1 MPILPEDLLVVNDLL
16 EDGVPKINK
25 AINNAYYAMQP
36 VTKGRIADNVVNY
49 EKRYIPE
56 VQLIN
61 QNAIEVNYK
70 TRTITVG
77 KGCFVST
84 EKYIFN
90 IAPNQAITVPFPEN
104 DSVLYLL
111 LYNYKTGT
119 VYCKPFNEASDYDL
133 SIISLYQKKIYG
145 QSVQNVSYISEN
157 DNYDYLTEHR
167 IRVFKQNIVADTID
181 YTRLNLFEATIISKD
196 AVVLDQTNKKLL
208 IKPSAYATMGSDIF
222 NLNQTTQ
229 SLSLDLPQDNR
240 LYAVVFDISMSPV
253 KISIELYS
261 DKEKFTNKRLL
272 FYLYNNLA
280 FGKNSSSLKII
291 NGMQIDEFLSI
302 VEKINKHLNNPFVQ
316 TVIYLIGDSITAGMG
331 GTGYDTTGPNK
342 GPFMFKDT
350 DGVDCYENNPNAYCW
365 ANTFKKFIE
374 LKYNRKVIVSPE
386 DTHITWIGPKQFVY
400 AGTCKN
406 RYYVSTVGLGN
417 EIQFR
422 FYGTEFKL
430 FMLKDNGGGIFDL
443 YVDNVKKGTYDMYSA
458 ETVYSHEIVVSG
470 LVEGN
475 HDVRIVQATTSNP
488 SSISNR
494 IKVEG
499 VELTKNVVVKNRG
512 VSGKDGRWIYL
523 NKEKLVEEPN
533 SLVILQIGTNDRIK
547 NRQVSAEG
555 AVGFQR
561 AFIEFCKTKNIDVI
575 LSVANPV
582 AYDNQESGDYNFGM
596 PEVRNAISALAKEYK
611 TDFVDNYDAFLRHCE
626 IHGITIDSLLNDKLH
641 PKDNGYQLM
650 FRNII
655 RSLGLPL
662 LIDEY
667 EVDKLPNS

>member
-1 MPILPEDLLVVNDLL
+1 MADAPKLLGTETVK
-16 EDGVPKINK
+16 ESYWKINQ
-25 AINNAYYAMQP
+25 AIDNSNAAIKP
-36 VTKGRIADNVVNY
+36 ATRERVADNAVNF

-111 LYNYKTGT
+111 LYNYKTST

-145 QSVQNVSYISEN
+145 KSVQNVSYISEH

-196 AVVLDQTNKKLL
+196 AVVLDQTNKNLL

-229 SLSLDLPQDNR
+229 SISLNLPQDNR
-240 LYAVVFDISMSPV
+240 LYVVVFDISVFPV
-253 KISIELYS
+253 KVSIELYS

-280 FGKNSSSLKII
+280 FGKNLAALKII
-291 NGMQIDEFLSI
+291 NGLKVDEFLSI
-302 VEKINKHLNNPFVQ
+302 AEKINKHLNNPFVQ
-316 TVIYLIGDSITAGMG
+316 TILYLIGDSITAGMG

-342 GPFMFKDT
+342 GPFMFKDS

-386 DTHITWIGPKQFVY
+386 DPHITWIGQKQFIY

-443 YVDNVKKGTYDMYSA
+443 YVDNIKKGTYDMYSA
-458 ETVYSHEIVVSG
+458 ETIYSHEIVVSG
-470 LVEGN
+470 FVEGN

-494 IKVEG
+494 IKLEG

-523 NKEKLVEEPN
+523 NKEKLIEDGVT
-533 SLVILQIGTNDRIK
+533 LVILQIGTNDRIK

-561 AFIEFCKTKNIDVI
+561 AFIEYCKTKSVDVI

-582 AYDNQESGDYNFGM
+582 AYGNQENGDYNFGM
-596 PEVRNAISALAKEYK
+596 HEVRNAVSAISKEYN
-611 TDFVDNYDAFLRHCE
+611 TDFIDNYDAFLRHCE
-626 IHGITIDSLLNDKLH
+626 IHGVSIDSLLNDKLH

-650 FRNII
+650 FRNIT

-667 EVDKLPNS
+667 GIDKLPTT